1 MNLEELKKKMD
12 EEHYIYD
19 DTLST
24 VLYVAL
30 QLGRPLL
37 IEGAAGVGKTEVAKV
52 MAAALDRELV
62 RLQCYEGLDESKA
75 LYEWNYQKQ
84 LLSIQVNMN
93 AQDREALTRSLFS
106 DEYLLERPLL
116 KSIRSE
122 KPVVLLIDEIDKA
135 DEEFEAFLLELLSE
149 MQVTIPEVG
158 TIRANSVPFV
168 VLTSNRARPLSEAL
182 RRRCAYLY
190 IEYPDMEKELAILRA
205 KLPHVDDRLCAQV
218 ALAVQKLRSNE
229 VILKKPSIAE
239 TLDWAAALDALGIRE
254 LTPDAL
260 RKTAGFVLKNNEDMA
275 ALARQTA
282 DKLDAMGIKF
292 KVVNVVDLVKL
303 QSAKE
308 NNEALSDEEFAELFT
323 EDKPVLFAYH
333 SYARDVRGLIYDRP
347 NHDNFNV
354 HGYEEQGSTTTPYDM
369 VRVNNIDRYEL
380 QAEALRMIDADK
392 YADKINELEAFRQE
406 AFQFAVDNGY
416 DHPDYTDWVY
426 SGVNTNK
433 QGAVSATAATAGDNE

>member
-1 MNLEELKKKMD
+1 MTYEELKAKMD
-12 EEHYIYD
+12 ESHYIYD
-19 DTLST
+19 EILAT
-24 VLYVAL
+24 VLFVAL

-93 AQDREALTRSLFS
+93 AQDRDSLTKSLFS

-116 KSIRSE
+116 QSIRSE

-149 MQVTIPEVG
+149 MQVTIPEIG
-158 TIRANSVPFV
+158 TVKAKSIPFV

-190 IEYPDMEKELAILRA
+190 IEYPDMNKELAILRA

-229 VILKKPSIAE
+229 MILKKPSIAE

-260 RKTAGFVLKNNEDMA
+260 RQTAGFVLKNNEDLA
-275 ALARQTA
+275 AM
-282 DKLDAMGIKF
+282 D
-292 KVVNVVDLVKL
+292 
-303 QSAKE
+303 
-308 NNEALSDEEFAELFT
+308 
-323 EDKPVLFAYH
+323 
-333 SYARDVRGLIYDRP
+333 
-347 NHDNFNV
+347 
-354 HGYEEQGSTTTPYDM
+354 
-369 VRVNNIDRYEL
+369 
-380 QAEALRMIDADK
+380 
-392 YADKINELEAFRQE
+392 LEADPE
-406 AFQFAVDNGY
+406 PGHTCTCGGSCGGHHHD
-416 DHPDYTDWVY
+416 
-426 SGVNTNK
+426 
-433 QGAVSATAATAGDNE
+433 

>member
-1 MNLEELKKKMD
+1 MELQDLKRKMD
-12 EEHYIYD
+12 EAHYIYD
-19 DTLST
+19 DTLAT

-30 QLGRPLL
+30 RLGRPLL

-62 RLQCYEGLDESKA
+62 RMQCYEGLDESKA

-93 AQDREALTRSLFS
+93 AQDRDALTKSLFS

-116 KSIRSE
+116 KSIQAE

-158 TIRANSVPFV
+158 TIRAKTVPFV

-205 KLPHVDDRLCAQV
+205 KLPHVDDRLAAQV

-229 VILKKPSIAE
+229 AILKKPSIAE

-260 RKTAGFVLKNNEDMA
+260 RQTAGFVLKNSEDINAME
-275 ALARQTA
+275 
-282 DKLDAMGIKF
+282 LDG
-292 KVVNVVDLVKL
+292 
-303 QSAKE
+303 
-308 NNEALSDEEFAELFT
+308 EEPEHPCHCGGC
-323 EDKPVLFAYH
+323 EGH
-333 SYARDVRGLIYDRP
+333 
-347 NHDNFNV
+347 H
-354 HGYEEQGSTTTPYDM
+354 HG
-369 VRVNNIDRYEL
+369 
-380 QAEALRMIDADK
+380 
-392 YADKINELEAFRQE
+392 
-406 AFQFAVDNGY
+406 
-416 DHPDYTDWVY
+416 
-426 SGVNTNK
+426 
-433 QGAVSATAATAGDNE
+433 